1 MKKVIITGAAGG
13 IGQALTNRLLKAGY
27 QVIAVDNNKDKLGN
41 FSSHPNL
48 TLACVDV
55 TDYQAVEIF
64 FTNISAQSLYG
75 LVNNAGVYNALS
87 LLDYDESAIDRVLQI
102 NIKGA
107 TIFSKFFIQHL
118 IDKETQG
125 RIINISSISGQEG
138 SSDALYGLSKAA
150 LLGLTKSLALRFSPQ
165 VLVNAVAPTMVDTEM
180 MATIPEWRKK
190 EYQQH
195 HLIKDPVLPSDVA
208 DTVHFLLSEESSH
221 YTGAT
226 FDLNNGGYLR

>member
-55 TDYQAVEIF
+55 TDYQAVESF

-87 LLDYDESAIDRVLQI
+87 LLDYDESAIEFY
-102 NIKGA
+102 K
-107 TIFSKFFIQHL
+107 
-118 IDKETQG
+118 
-125 RIINISSISGQEG
+125 
-138 SSDALYGLSKAA
+138 
-150 LLGLTKSLALRFSPQ
+150 
-165 VLVNAVAPTMVDTEM
+165 
-180 MATIPEWRKK
+180 
-190 EYQQH
+190 
-195 HLIKDPVLPSDVA
+195 
-208 DTVHFLLSEESSH
+208 
-221 YTGAT
+221 
-226 FDLNNGGYLR
+226 

>member
-1 MKKVIITGAAGG
+1 MKKIIITGAAGG
-13 IGQALTNRLLKAGY
+13 IGQALIARCLQEGY
-27 QVIAVDNNKDKLGN
+27 HVIAIDKEHEKLTAL
-41 FSSHPNL
+41 SSHPHL
-48 TLACVDV
+48 TTTCIDV
-55 TDYQAVEIF
+55 TNYQAVAHF
-64 FTNISAQSLYG
+64 FEGIADQPLYG
-75 LVNNAGVYNALS
+75 LVNNAGVYNAFS
-87 LLDYDESAIDRVLQI
+87 LLDYDEAAIDRILEI

-107 TIFSKFFIQHL
+107 TVFSKFFIQHL
-118 IDKETQG
+118 IQQEAHG

-165 VLVNAVAPTMVDTEM
+165 ILVNAIAPTMVDTDM
-180 MATIPEWRKK
+180 MAIIPDWRKK

-195 HLIKDPVLPSDVA
+195 HLIKEPVLPKDVA
-208 DTVHFLLSEESSH
+208 DTANFLLSEESAH